1 MCDDRVHHQDR
12 INLIRSMA
20 FFYVFSFAYIL
31 LNSNVICFFYFAF
44 IVIETRDYWSKLKSK
59 ANFIDWYVNWR
70 LITIVA
76 KTGHR
81 FRQPFR
87 FDWAN
92 YSVVT
97 RDRYNESLKLKCFF
111 FGRLSHAKCIS
122 SAFKVKIFE
131 LMWRYRNLNCLA
143 HLIHPSVIFAY
154 DRSLFYEHFSI
165 ALFFLFFVQ
174 LLISFKF
181 ALNML
186 LIFNGT

>member
-1 MCDDRVHHQDR
+1 MFSPSPIYYWIQMWFV
-12 INLIRSMA
+12 
-20 FFYVFSFAYIL
+20 FFSYV
-31 LNSNVICFFYFAF
+31 AF
-44 IVIETRDYWSKLKSK
+44 IVIGTRDYWSKLKSK
-59 ANFIDWYVNWR
+59 ANFIDWCVNWR

-76 KTGHR
+76 KSGHR

-87 FDWAN
+87 FDFTN

-111 FGRLSHAKCIS
+111 FGGGALRREFHVKCIS
-122 SAFKVKIFE
+122 LAFKVKIFK

-143 HLIHPSVIFAY
+143 HLIHPSVICAY